1 MHQPALTTA
10 SARLTPFDILVA
22 LPFEGNASG
31 DLTWTMARQSATP
44 APPSSISQRRKSTVS
59 QNDYAD
65 AHMSLVNKVIVLGV
79 SSLPFRVSLGCIS
92 KYDSNTQRLEI
103 DLTRTNNPSIWTSRS
118 FGNKFLVKVQVD
130 NS

>member
-10 SARLTPFDILVA
+10 SARLTPFDILVV

-31 DLTWTMARQSATP
+31 DLTWTMADNSNPSATILNFT
-44 APPSSISQRRKSTVS
+44 ASEGIFKSTVS

-103 DLTRTNNPSIWTSRS
+103 DLTAQTQTIWE
-118 FGNKFLVKVQVD
+118 
-130 NS
+130 

>member
-31 DLTWTMARQSATP
+31 DLYLDDGETISNPSATILNFT
-44 APPSSISQRRKSTVS
+44 ASEGIFKSTVS

-103 DLTRTNNPSIWTSRS
+103 DLTRTNQPINMDFKIIWE
-118 FGNKFLVKVQVD
+118 
-130 NS
+130 

>member
-1 MHQPALTTA
+1 MPVHIRVEQSWRCINQLLRLQVLA
-10 SARLTPFDILVA
+10 SHLSISSSCCHLKETLAGL
-22 LPFEGNASG
+22 
-31 DLTWTMARQSATP
+31 DLDDGRQSATP

-103 DLTRTNNPSIWTSRS
+103 DLTSTKLKLIWE
-118 FGNKFLVKVQVD
+118 
-130 NS
+130 